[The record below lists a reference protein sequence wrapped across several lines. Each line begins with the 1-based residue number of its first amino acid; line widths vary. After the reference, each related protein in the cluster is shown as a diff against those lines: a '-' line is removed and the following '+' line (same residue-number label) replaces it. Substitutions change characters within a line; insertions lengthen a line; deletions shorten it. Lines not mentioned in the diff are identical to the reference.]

1 MATRAT
7 EIRAPR
13 PSPAK
18 GATKR
23 PRLRVLNARQLR
35 EHHRIR
41 RARMMIGFSALVFA
55 GALLFVAAGQAI
67 VVSQQLKLDTAQQQ
81 LATATSSNTN
91 LQIERA
97 SLDSPTRILQ
107 LAQHKLGMI
116 TPANVVYLVPV
127 KVGPT
132 VGSLKNIVRS

>member
-1 MATRAT
+1 MATRAI

-13 PSPAK
+13 QVPAK
-18 GATKR
+18 APARR
-23 PRLRVLNARQLR
+23 PRLRVLNPRQMR
-35 EHHRIR
+35 EHQKIR
-41 RARMMIGFSALVFA
+41 RARVMIGFSALLFA

-67 VVSQQLKLDTAQQQ
+67 VVSQQLRLDNEQGQ
-81 LATATSSNTN
+81 LATATATNTN

-97 SLDSPTRILQ
+97 SLDSPARILQ

-116 TPANVVYLVPV
+116 TPASVVYLVPV

-132 VGSLKNIVRS
+132 VGSLKNTVQS

>member
-1 MATRAT
+1 
-7 EIRAPR
+7 
-13 PSPAK
+13 
-18 GATKR
+18 
-23 PRLRVLNARQLR
+23 
-35 EHHRIR
+35 
-41 RARMMIGFSALVFA
+41 MIGFSAILFA

-67 VVSQQLKLDTAQQQ
+67 VVSQQLRLDNAQQE
-81 LATATSSNTN
+81 LSTATATNTN

-116 TPANVVYLVPV
+116 TPANVVYLVPI

-132 VGSLKNIVRS
+132 VGSLKNSVQP